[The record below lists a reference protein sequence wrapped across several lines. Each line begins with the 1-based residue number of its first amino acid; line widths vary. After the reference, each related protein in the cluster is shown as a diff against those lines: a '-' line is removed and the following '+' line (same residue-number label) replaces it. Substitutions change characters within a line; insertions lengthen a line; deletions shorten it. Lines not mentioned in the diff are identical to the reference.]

1 MKKRIIIVL
10 FTVLFILSLF
20 YSCTEESIM
29 SCQRGLLGQGLP
41 KDEQMANAR
50 LEEVFNLISNRDEE
64 ALRTLFSKNAVLLS
78 NDLDQ
83 TIIDLFDYVHGILVS
98 YCDRGLNGESG
109 FDDGKSYEILFS
121 SYDIVTTEQKYRV
134 AIKECV
140 KNTFDLDEVGIWS
153 LYIIKTEDDTNPKI
167 AYRGDDC
174 YLPGIHIGIKNVM
187 NYVE

>member
-20 YSCTEESIM
+20 YSCTDESIM
-29 SCQRGLLGQGLP
+29 SCQRELLGQELP

-83 TIIDLFDYVHGILVS
+83 TIIDLFDYLHC
-98 YCDRGLNGESG
+98 YMFFRFRHQGL
-109 FDDGKSYEILFS
+109 Y
-121 SYDIVTTEQKYRV
+121 
-134 AIKECV
+134 
-140 KNTFDLDEVGIWS
+140 
-153 LYIIKTEDDTNPKI
+153 
-167 AYRGDDC
+167 
-174 YLPGIHIGIKNVM
+174 
-187 NYVE
+187 